1 MLIGIVG
8 KPSSGKSTLINA
20 ISKSD
25 NAKTGAY
32 PFTTID
38 SNRGIGFA
46 YKACVC
52 REMGKNCNKCIE
64 LSNSKTLRPI
74 QVKLIDVAGLVPGAH
89 EGRGLGNK
97 FLGDL
102 SEADLLLNVV
112 DTSGSLNE
120 EGEEVPIG
128 SYDPVKDVIFL
139 ENEISFW
146 IAGILEHGW
155 EKIKRTARSTR
166 TPVEDVLA
174 ERLSGIKIN
183 RHQIKNVFLK
193 PELNLPLDIAN
204 WKKEEIVIFS
214 KEVRRVSKPIIIIAN
229 KIDRPKAIENLER
242 LKEHFPNYE
251 IIPAS
256 ALSDILLQNLHNK
269 GKIEYL
275 PLEGKLMKKNLT
287 DKESA
292 TIDKIQENI
301 LDKFVTTGIP
311 GILTKCIELL
321 EYIIA
326 FPVADIQKLTDG
338 LGDKVL
344 PDVFLI
350 PKGTTAREFAGYV
363 HKDLYE
369 SFVCGIDARTSK
381 KLSESYE
388 VKDRDIIKIQSSK

>member
-1 MLIGIVG
+1 MG

-20 ISKSD
+20 ITKSD
-25 NAKTGAY
+25 IAKTGSY

-38 SNRGIGFA
+38 SNRGTGFA
-46 YKACVC
+46 YKKCVC
-52 REMGKNCNKCIE
+52 REMEKKCNQCIE
-64 LSNSKTLRPI
+64 VSNSETLRPI

-97 FLGDL
+97 FLSDL
-102 SEADLLLNVV
+102 SEADILLHVV

-128 SYDPVKDVIFL
+128 TYDPVKDVNFL
-139 ENEISFW
+139 EEEISFW

-155 EKIKRTARSTR
+155 DRIKRSARSTK

-183 RHQIKNVFLK
+183 RHQIKKVFLK
-193 PELNLPLDIAN
+193 TELNLPLDIGEG
-204 WKKEEIVIFS
+204 KKEELIIFS
-214 KEVRRVSKPIIIIAN
+214 REVRKVSKPIIIIAN
-229 KIDRPKAIENLER
+229 KIDRPKAKENLER
-242 LKEHFPNYE
+242 LKDYFPKYE
-251 IIPAS
+251 IIPVS
-256 ALSDILLQNLHNK
+256 ALSDILLQNLHKK
-269 GKIEYL
+269 GKIEYN
-275 PLEGKLMKKNLT
+275 PLEGKLRKINLT

-301 LDKFVTTGIP
+301 LDKFENTGIP
-311 GILTKCIELL
+311 FILTKCIELL
-321 EYIIA
+321 EYVIA

-344 PDVFLI
+344 PDTFLL
-350 PKGTTAREFAGYV
+350 PKGTTAREFAGYI
-363 HKDLYE
+363 HKDLYD

>member
-1 MLIGIVG
+1 VG

-20 ISKSD
+20 LTKSD
-25 NAKTGAY
+25 IAKTGAY

-38 SNRGIGFA
+38 SNRGTGFA
-46 YKACVC
+46 YKKCVC
-52 REMGKNCNKCIE
+52 REMEKQCKLCINI
-64 LSNSKTLRPI
+64 SNSETLRPI
-74 QVKLIDVAGLVPGAH
+74 QVKLVDVAGLVPGAH

-97 FLGDL
+97 FLSDL
-102 SEADLLLNVV
+102 SEADILLHVV
-112 DTSGSLNE
+112 DISGSLNE

-128 SYDPVKDVIFL
+128 SYDPIKDVNFL
-139 ENEISFW
+139 EDEISFW

-155 EKIKRTARSTR
+155 DKIKRTARSTK

-174 ERLSGIKIN
+174 ERLSGVKIN
-183 RHQIKNVFLK
+183 RHQIKKVFLK
-193 PELNLPLDIAN
+193 TDLNLPLDIGE
-204 WKKEEIVIFS
+204 WTKEEITIFS
-214 KEVRRVSKPIIIIAN
+214 KEVRAISKPIIIVAN
-229 KIDRPKAIENLER
+229 KIDRPKALENLER
-242 LKEHFPNYE
+242 LKEHFPAYE
-251 IIPAS
+251 IIPVS

-269 GKIEYL
+269 EKIEYK
-275 PLEGKLMKKNLT
+275 PLEGKLKKLNLT

-301 LDKFVTTGIP
+301 LNKFENTGVP
-311 GILTKCIELL
+311 FILTKSIDLL

-338 LGDKVL
+338 LGDNVL
-344 PDVFLI
+344 PDSFLL
-350 PKGTTAREFAGYV
+350 PKGTTAKEFAGYV
-363 HKDLYE
+363 HKDLYD